1 MVSLTDSGAV
11 TDIIMVHG
19 AGTRLATGSNA
30 RAAGHGHVGKAARV
44 PLVGVA
50 LHGGAEM
57 DPSLIPI
64 AAIVIGVPGTVAFIA
79 LVMGHARKMQE
90 LKIRERELAMG
101 GSAAELRPVVDA
113 LCDDLN
119 DTRAQVAEIQE
130 RLDFAERMLAA
141 GRAPENDRSG

>member
-1 MVSLTDSGAV
+1 
-11 TDIIMVHG
+11 
-19 AGTRLATGSNA
+19 
-30 RAAGHGHVGKAARV
+30 
-44 PLVGVA
+44 
-50 LHGGAEM
+50 M
-57 DPSLIPI
+57 DPSSLIPI